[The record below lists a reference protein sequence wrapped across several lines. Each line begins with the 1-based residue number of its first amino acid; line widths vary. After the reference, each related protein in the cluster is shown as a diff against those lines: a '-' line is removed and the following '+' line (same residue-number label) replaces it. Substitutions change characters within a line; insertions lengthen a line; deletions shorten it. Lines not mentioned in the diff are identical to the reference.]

1 MKYSQLL
8 IFLLEN
14 GADPSIRNKS
24 GFTVMD
30 LAIHKSRNNIIKVL
44 KNRGVLNISYNI
56 GSDIK
61 PRFGVELEICVKLNS
76 KCVGVDINPKENEW
90 IKMFKIYA
98 DSYLKNSP
106 TVDKIKDKYE
116 YIYVTENEKY
126 GYSYIYD
133 LKDFT
138 LKPQKGRIEY
148 DRPFFTVDK
157 TVQCGD
163 YEEKYNNTI
172 NQDIIRDTFHIEFV
186 GPIIDSIDDL
196 KDLLEFIGLTRPDC
210 FISNKSAGF
219 HVNVSLYDNE
229 TNKSLILSKDFF
241 NNGFYPKYKKWE
253 SEWYPKVRLERTKF
267 ASPLGNLNNK
277 NNIYKASAAT
287 KYVALYRKN
296 PELYEFRLFG
306 SNNDINTLLKYTN
319 EAITLLATSY
329 IEWSTDMKK

>member
-1 MKYSQLL
+1 MNHPQLL
-8 IFLLEN
+8 VFLLEN
-14 GADPSIRNKS
+14 GADPTIPNKS

-30 LAIHKSRNNIIKVL
+30 LVTHKSRNSIIKILRNKGIPNV
-44 KNRGVLNISYNI
+44 SYNI
-56 GSDIK
+56 GKNIK

-76 KCVGVDINPKENEW
+76 ECLGKNTDINPKSSNW
-90 IKMFKIYA
+90 IEMFKIYA

-106 TVDKIKDKYE
+106 TVEKIKEKYE

-138 LKPQKGRIEY
+138 LKSQKGRIKY

-157 TVQCGD
+157 SVQCGD
-163 YEEKYNNTI
+163 YEEEYNNTI

-186 GPIIDSIDDL
+186 SPILDSITKL
-196 KDLLEFIGLTRPDC
+196 KDLLEFIGLTKPNC

-219 HVNVSLYDNE
+219 HVNVSLYNNE
-229 TNKSLILSKDFF
+229 TEKTLILGKEFF
-241 NNGFYPKYKKWE
+241 NNSFYPKYKKWE
-253 SEWYPKVRLERTKF
+253 TEWYPKVRKEKTRY
-267 ASPLGNLNNK
+267 ASPLGNLNNA

-306 SNNDINTLLKYTN
+306 SNNNINTLLEYTT
-319 EAITLLATSY
+319 ESITLLAESY
-329 IEWSTDMKK
+329 KEWATNK